1 LARLDEYRRKRDF
14 RRTPEPAGESRA
26 RAKGAGGSFVVHKH
40 AAQRL
45 HYDLRLEQDGVLRSW
60 AVPKGPNIE
69 PGEKRLAVEVEDH
82 PLEYGEFEGVIP
94 KGEYGGGTVM
104 LWDRGRWRALHEPE
118 EDRIEF
124 ALEGRK
130 LSGSWTLVRMTG
142 ERSDGGKN
150 WLLIRHKLDKA
161 TGKRAVRHYPARN
174 GKARA
179 EVDAEE
185 RSVLSGRTMKQI
197 ASDRD
202 AVWTSEGLQGEV
214 PGAER
219 PEPRSVPGARKRSLT
234 DKPEPQLATL
244 VDEAPGGDDWL
255 HEIKFDGYRILARIE
270 RKREGGDAEVTLIS
284 RNGKDWTERF
294 PEIAALLGGLPS
306 DEALLD
312 GEVVALESDGSSSFR
327 RLQEALSAERTDRL
341 VYQAFDLLHLD
352 GHDLS
357 RSPQVERKRALE
369 RLLAGAGF
377 GASGTVRY
385 TDHLT
390 GKGPAFYERVCGLGL
405 EGIIS
410 KLGDAPYRDG
420 RGKSWLKVKCTRH
433 EELLVG
439 GYTEP
444 AGSRSGFG
452 ALLLGAYDEEGR
464 LSYTGKVGTGFGER
478 QLRDLHARLREL
490 EIGDPPFDPA
500 PPGRGVHWVEPQLVA
515 EVEFS
520 EWTRD
525 GVLRHPSFRG
535 LREDKDPSEIV
546 LPAEARAGTAA
557 EGVGTKPARGEAA
570 KGGAAHAMAKGGVAK
585 GSAAKG
591 GAAKGGAAKG
601 GAQGAGGKTGRKRQ
615 VRPGAG
621 RPGKDEAVVAGVRLS
636 SPDRVLFPEQGVT
649 KLALA
654 EYYEDIEEWVLPFL
668 RERPLSLVRCPQGR
682 ADECFFQKHPT
693 EEMAP
698 EVARIEI
705 EESDGPAPYLYIR
718 SLPDVIAMVQQGV
731 LELHVWGS
739 QVDDVEHPDI
749 LVFDLDPS
757 PEVPWSEMLRVAR
770 ELRERLQGLGLE
782 SFVRTT
788 GGKGLHL
795 VVPLVPKLAWDEAKE
810 FAQAVAQAHQQDDRS
825 RITTNMSKAKRRGK
839 IFLDYLRNGRGATA
853 IASYSTRARPRAPV
867 ATPVRWDELGGA
879 LRPDR
884 YAVDNLR
891 RRLAALRS
899 DPWEGFDDARR
910 AITRKMQAA
919 VGRGSGR

>member
-40 AAQRL
+40 AAQRM

-60 AVPKGPNIE
+60 AVPKGPDID

-104 LWDRGRWRALHEPE
+104 LWDRGRWRRLHEQD

-124 ALEGRK
+124 VLEGQK
-130 LSGSWTLVRMTG
+130 LSGSWTLVRMSG

-161 TGKRAVRHYPARN
+161 TGKRAVRHYTARN
-174 GKARA
+174 GKPRTDD
-179 EVDAEE
+179 DAEE
-185 RSVLSGRTMKQI
+185 RSVVSGRTMKQI

-202 AVWTSEGLQGEV
+202 AVWTREGLQGEV
-214 PGAER
+214 PGPER
-219 PEPRSVPGARKRSLT
+219 LEARSVAGARKRSLT
-234 DKPEPQLATL
+234 KEPEPQLATL
-244 VDEAPGGDDWL
+244 VDEAPDGDDWL
-255 HEIKFDGYRILARIE
+255 HEIKLDGYRIVARIE
-270 RKREGGDAEVTLIS
+270 RERKGGEAEVRLIS

-294 PEIAALLGGLPS
+294 PEIAALLAGLAV

-312 GEVVALESDGSSSFR
+312 GEVVAFEPDGSSSFR

-352 GHDLS
+352 GHDLA
-357 RSPQVERKRALE
+357 RSPQSERKGALE

-390 GKGPAFYERVCGLGL
+390 GKGPAFLERVCGLGL

-410 KLGDAPYRDG
+410 KRGDAPYRGG
-420 RGKSWLKVKCTRH
+420 RGRAWLKVKCTRH

-439 GYTEP
+439 GFTEP

-452 ALLLGAYDEEGR
+452 ALLLGAYDQEGR
-464 LSYTGKVGTGFGER
+464 LVYSGKVGTGFGER

-490 EIGDPPFDPA
+490 EVGEPPFDPA
-500 PPGRGVHWVEPQLVA
+500 PPGRGVHWVEPALVA

-535 LREDKDPSEIV
+535 LREDKEPSEIV

-557 EGVGTKPARGEAA
+557 AGPEREPASAAAA
-570 KGGAAHAMAKGGVAK
+570 KA
-585 GSAAKG
+585 S
-591 GAAKGGAAKG
+591 
-601 GAQGAGGKTGRKRQ
+601 GKRK

-705 EESDGPAPYLYIR
+705 EESDGLAPYLYVR

-739 QVDDVEHPDI
+739 RVDDVEHPDI

-770 ELRERLQGLGLE
+770 ELRDRLHGLGLE

-795 VVPLVPKLAWDEAKE
+795 VVPLVPELGWDEAKE

-884 YAVDNLR
+884 YDVDNLR

-919 VGRGSGR
+919 VGSGSGR